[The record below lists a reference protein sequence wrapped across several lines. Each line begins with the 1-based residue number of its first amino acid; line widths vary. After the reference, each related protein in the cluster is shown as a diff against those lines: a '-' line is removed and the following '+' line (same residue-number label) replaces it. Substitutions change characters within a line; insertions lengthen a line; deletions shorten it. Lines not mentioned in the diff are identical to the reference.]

1 MGKKEK
7 KKGLFPVEPSSN
19 FDSQKRSHSL
29 EISEGKGNRSI
40 FSSRNSICLSICSIT
55 SQKTPLALALREI
68 SLVTYQYP
76 TSFRTCP
83 NLLVTSQKDWFLR
96 MLMCRAEL
104 AVLLVIQAGV
114 AATTCYKY
122 SGQIGNSGSD
132 DSGDTP
138 CDPDAPV
145 SACCGAGS
153 ICISNL
159 HCYDVNLT
167 TPNVPG
173 TCTDQSF
180 SDPACP
186 CPPSE

>member
-1 MGKKEK
+1 MTGK
-7 KKGLFPVEPSSN
+7 
-19 FDSQKRSHSL
+19 
-29 EISEGKGNRSI
+29 SEGKGIHFLITHSI
-40 FSSRNSICLSICSIT
+40 WLSISSIPPRET
-55 SQKTPLALALREI
+55 TCIGAAKT

-76 TSFRTCP
+76 PPLFVPALITFHKP
-83 NLLVTSQKDWFLR
+83 KDWFSK
-96 MLMCRAEL
+96 MLTCRAQL

-114 AATTCYKY
+114 ALVTATTCYKY
-122 SGQIGNSGSD
+122 SGQIGNSGTD

-159 HCYDVNLT
+159 HCYNVNIT

>member
-1 MGKKEK
+1 MIGK
-7 KKGLFPVEPSSN
+7 
-19 FDSQKRSHSL
+19 
-29 EISEGKGNRSI
+29 SEGKVLITHSI
-40 FSSRNSICLSICSIT
+40 WLSISSILSKEKNLHWRCENLFGNLPT
-55 SQKTPLALALREI
+55 
-68 SLVTYQYP
+68 P
-76 TSFRTCP
+76 TSFRDCP
-83 NLLVTSQKDWFLR
+83 NFLSQNHRIDFRK
-96 MLMCRAEL
+96 MLMCRAQL
-104 AVLLVIQAGV
+104 AVLLIIQAGV
-114 AATTCYKY
+114 ALVTATTCWKY
-122 SGQIGNSGSD
+122 SGQIGDSGTD

-138 CDPDAPV
+138 CDPDAPI

-159 HCYDVNLT
+159 HCYDVNIT